1 MQTHDREEL
10 AWGKSM
16 DKSHILSFI
25 GGAICLFLVWDIA
38 DYLIGGLGFPRGEW
52 EAYISF
58 LYLVLLPIL
67 ALLMQEK
74 VRKEKDRDD
83 LVDQEDD

>member
-1 MQTHDREEL
+1 MN
-10 AWGKSM
+10 
-16 DKSHILSFI
+16 KSHILSFI
-25 GGAICLFLVWDIA
+25 GGAICVFLVWDIA
-38 DYLIGGLGFPRGEW
+38 DYLIGGLGFPRGKW
-52 EAYISF
+52 ETYISF

-74 VRKEKDRDD
+74 VRKEND

>member
-1 MQTHDREEL
+1 
-10 AWGKSM
+10 M

-38 DYLIGGLGFPRGEW
+38 DYLIGGLGFPRDEW
-52 EAYISF
+52 ETYISF

-74 VRKEKDRDD
+74 VRKEND

>member
-1 MQTHDREEL
+1 
-10 AWGKSM
+10 M

-25 GGAICLFLVWDIA
+25 GGAICVFLVWDVA
-38 DYLIGGLGFPRGEW
+38 VYLIGGLGFPRGEW
-52 EAYISF
+52 ETYISF

-74 VRKEKDRDD
+74 VRKENDLGDR
-83 LVDQEDD
+83 EDY

>member
-1 MQTHDREEL
+1 M
-10 AWGKSM
+10 
-16 DKSHILSFI
+16 
-25 GGAICLFLVWDIA
+25 GGAICLFLVWDIV
-38 DYLIGGLGFPRGEW
+38 DYLIGGLGFTRGEW
-52 EAYISF
+52 ETYISF

-74 VRKEKDRDD
+74 VRKEND

>member
-1 MQTHDREEL
+1 
-10 AWGKSM
+10 M

-52 EAYISF
+52 ETYISF

-74 VRKEKDRDD
+74 VRKDND

>member
-1 MQTHDREEL
+1 
-10 AWGKSM
+10 M

-52 EAYISF
+52 ETYISF

-74 VRKEKDRDD
+74 VRKEND
-83 LVDQEDD
+83 LVDKEDD

>member
-1 MQTHDREEL
+1 
-10 AWGKSM
+10 M

-52 EAYISF
+52 ETYISF

-74 VRKEKDRDD
+74 MRKEND

>member
-1 MQTHDREEL
+1 
-10 AWGKSM
+10 M

-38 DYLIGGLGFPRGEW
+38 DYLIGGLEFPRGDW
-52 EAYISF
+52 ETHISF
-58 LYLVLLPIL
+58 LYLVLLTIL

-74 VRKEKDRDD
+74 VRKKKDRDD

>member
-1 MQTHDREEL
+1 
-10 AWGKSM
+10 M

-25 GGAICLFLVWDIA
+25 GGAICLFLVWDIV

-52 EAYISF
+52 ETYISF
-58 LYLVLLPIL
+58 RYLVLLPIL

-74 VRKEKDRDD
+74 VKEEKDRDD
-83 LVDQEDD
+83 LIDQEDD

>member
-1 MQTHDREEL
+1 
-10 AWGKSM
+10 M
-16 DKSHILSFI
+16 DKSQILSFI
-25 GGAICLFLVWDIA
+25 GGAICVFLVWDIA

-52 EAYISF
+52 ETYISF

-74 VRKEKDRDD
+74 VRKEND

>member
-1 MQTHDREEL
+1 
-10 AWGKSM
+10 M

-52 EAYISF
+52 ETYISF

-74 VRKEKDRDD
+74 VRKEND

>member
-10 AWGKSM
+10 AWGKSI
-16 DKSHILSFI
+16 DKSRILSFI
-25 GGAICLFLVWDIA
+25 GGAICLFLVWDTV

-52 EAYISF
+52 ETYISF

-74 VRKEKDRDD
+74 VRKEND
-83 LVDQEDD
+83 LVDKEDD

>member
-1 MQTHDREEL
+1 MLAHDREEL

-16 DKSHILSFI
+16 NKSHVLSFI
-25 GGAICLFLVWDIA
+25 GGAICVFLVWDIA

-52 EAYISF
+52 ETYISF

>member
-1 MQTHDREEL
+1 
-10 AWGKSM
+10 M
-16 DKSHILSFI
+16 DKSHILSSI
-25 GGAICLFLVWDIA
+25 GGAICVFLVWDIA

-52 EAYISF
+52 ETYISF

-74 VRKEKDRDD
+74 VRKEND

>member
-1 MQTHDREEL
+1 
-10 AWGKSM
+10 M

-52 EAYISF
+52 ETYISF
-58 LYLVLLPIL
+58 LYLVLLTIL

-74 VRKEKDRDD
+74 VKKEND

>member
-1 MQTHDREEL
+1 MNNVHL
-10 AWGKSM
+10 
-16 DKSHILSFI
+16 LSL
-25 GGAICLFLVWDIA
+25 ICCYFPVFLLWVIA

-52 EAYISF
+52 ETYISF
-58 LYLVLLPIL
+58 LYLVLLLIL

-74 VRKEKDRDD
+74 VKEEKDRDD

>member
-1 MQTHDREEL
+1 MN
-10 AWGKSM
+10 KSN
-16 DKSHILSFI
+16 ILSFT
-25 GGAICLFLVWDIA
+25 GGAICVFLVWDIA
-38 DYLIGGLGFPRGEW
+38 DYLISGLGFPRGEW
-52 EAYISF
+52 ETYISF